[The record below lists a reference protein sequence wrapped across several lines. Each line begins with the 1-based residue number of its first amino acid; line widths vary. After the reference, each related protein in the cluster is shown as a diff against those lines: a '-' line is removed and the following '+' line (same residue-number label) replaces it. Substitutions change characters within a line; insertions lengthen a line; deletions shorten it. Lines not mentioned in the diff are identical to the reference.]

1 MDYSDSEDATE
12 EDEYF
17 DVNDTQ
23 ALNEMSIE
31 DMVNRSRQD
40 QQLRNTENKRA
51 QAKSKKEIVQ
61 KRKDKE
67 YEAYWDKLMK
77 ETELRP
83 GDRVGMGAQEVYR
96 AYYSLGKEESL
107 TSKLQSADDDTE
119 VVDGASNGGSSSRA
133 TGAIEEEA
141 VRGSK
146 SSRIAAAAVTE
157 WWGDNCNDDDEEEEP
172 FEESSAAGGG
182 KSLKRKRQNLA
193 GKNTSQANKVS
204 AKLQES
210 IAASM
215 DPSARVTDKLRKKSV
230 IVPSSSA
237 DTSSSELDLLQE
249 WEVEGS
255 PQTISSDSVIKTGA
269 SAVIAAISVV
279 ATQVIPH

>member
-1 MDYSDSEDATE
+1 M
-12 EDEYF
+12 
-17 DVNDTQ
+17 
-23 ALNEMSIE
+23 
-31 DMVNRSRQD
+31 
-40 QQLRNTENKRA
+40 
-51 QAKSKKEIVQ
+51 
-61 KRKDKE
+61 
-67 YEAYWDKLMK
+67 
-77 ETELRP
+77 
-83 GDRVGMGAQEVYR
+83 
-96 AYYSLGKEESL
+96 
-107 TSKLQSADDDTE
+107 
-119 VVDGASNGGSSSRA
+119 
-133 TGAIEEEA
+133 
-141 VRGSK
+141 
-146 SSRIAAAAVTE
+146 
-157 WWGDNCNDDDEEEEP
+157 
-172 FEESSAAGGG
+172 
-182 KSLKRKRQNLA
+182 KRKRQILA